1 MRDKVK
7 YVFYFESEYFV
18 INVMGIEKE
27 ELFMK
32 KMKKMFDVLLNI
44 LSISGCD
51 FELCLV
57 EWGNDI
63 EMDFGMGNWLMDRF
77 WVGVGELVC
86 YCK

>member
-1 MRDKVK
+1 MK

-57 EWGNDI
+57 E
-63 EMDFGMGNWLMDRF
+63 
-77 WVGVGELVC
+77 
-86 YCK
+86 